1 MNQLEFQGVTKS
13 FGAVRALRGV
23 TFAVHEG
30 DAHALVGENGA
41 GKSTLMRVLAG
52 IVRPD
57 AGHLAWGGRRIDLHS
72 PRAALDQGIGMVYQE
87 MLLFPNLSATENI
100 FAGREVVGR
109 LGRLRRGEMHAR
121 TAALLQDLHVPVR
134 PEAEVASLSAAQQQL
149 LQIARA
155 LAFDCRILILDE
167 PTTSLTG
174 AETAHLFAILER
186 LRRRGVTLI
195 YVSHKLEEVFHLCD
209 RITVMRDGQHVGTY
223 DKSATSPPEI
233 VRAMVGR
240 ELEAAAPPPP
250 RAAGEA
256 PVLEVSGLTRRPW
269 FTDVSLTVGAGE
281 IVGLFGLVGSGRSE
295 FLETLFGLYPPERGT
310 VRLQG
315 RPAHFHSPVEAVR
328 AGLALV
334 PEERHRQGLFFNLCV
349 RDNLLVP
356 SENASGRW
364 RRDRGRERDLSRQIV
379 ERWRI
384 KTAGTE
390 VPPDSL
396 SGGNQQKVVMAK
408 WLHAAPRLLLLDEP
422 TKGVDVGAK
431 WEIHD
436 IVRRQAQAGMACL
449 VVSSDLPE
457 VLALAHRIVV
467 LRQGHLQGVLPA
479 LEASEESVMRLATAV
494 QGAA

>member
-1 MNQLEFQGVTKS
+1 MRRLEFQGITKS

-23 TFAVHEG
+23 TFAVNEG
-30 DAHALVGENGA
+30 EAHALVGENGA

-57 AGHLAWGGRRIDLHS
+57 TGQLTWDGRPLDLHS

-87 MLLFPNLSATENI
+87 MLLFPNLTATENI
-100 FAGREVVGR
+100 FAGREVAGP
-109 LGRLRRGEMHAR
+109 LGRLRRREMRAR
-121 TAALLQDLHVPVR
+121 TAALLQDLHVTVSPD
-134 PEAEVASLSAAQQQL
+134 AEVASLGAAQQQL

-186 LRRRGVTLI
+186 LRARGVTLI
-195 YVSHKLEEVFHLCD
+195 YVSHKLEEVFQLCD

-223 DKSATSPPEI
+223 DKAATTPHEI

-240 ELEAAAPPPP
+240 ELEAAPPAPT
-250 RAAGEA
+250 RGADEA
-256 PVLEVSGLTRRPW
+256 PLLEVTGLTRRPW
-269 FTDVSLTVGAGE
+269 FQDVSLSVRAGE

-295 FLETLFGLYPPERGT
+295 FLETLFGLYKAEAGT
-310 VRLQG
+310 VKLQG
-315 RPAHFHSPVEAVR
+315 RPVRFTSPVEAVR

-356 SENASGRW
+356 SENAGGRW
-364 RRDRGRERDLSRQIV
+364 RRDRRRELGVSRQIV

-408 WLHAAPRLLLLDEP
+408 WLHASPRLLLLDEP
-422 TKGVDVGAK
+422 TKGVDIGAK

-436 IVRRQAQAGMACL
+436 IVRRQAEAGMACL

-467 LRQGHLQGVLPA
+467 LRQGRLQGELPA
-479 LEASEESVMRLATAV
+479 REASEESVMRLATAV
-494 QGAA
+494 RGAA